1 MSVQNP
7 ILITYLNS
15 ANDYFHRLGGSGVY
29 QGFQDWHPAL
39 LTAACALQA
48 TGKYSYDALL
58 PLWLRLPIRIIH
70 DCDGLREKLTS
81 ELYTQLV
88 NVDNQSRLIKL
99 AITEISN
106 TLERHYGIDQKKSFE
121 QNLTEAI
128 DVIGIVELK

>member
-7 ILITYLNS
+7 ILITYVNS

-48 TGKYSYDALL
+48 TDRYSYDALL
-58 PLWLRLPIRIIH
+58 PIWLRLPMRIIH

-81 ELYTQLV
+81 ELSNQLATI
-88 NVDNQSRLIKL
+88 DNQSKIIKL
-99 AITEISN
+99 AIAEMSN
-106 TLERHYGIDQKKSFE
+106 TLERQYGIDQQKSFE
-121 QNLTEAI
+121 QNLNEAI
-128 DVIGIVELK
+128 DEIGIVELK

>member
-1 MSVQNP
+1 MQNVVTKISVN
-7 ILITYLNS
+7 T
-15 ANDYFHRLGGSGVY
+15 ARDYFQRLGGSGVY
-29 QGFQDWHPAL
+29 QGFQDWHPDL
-39 LTAACALQA
+39 LTVACALQA
-48 TGKYSYDALL
+48 TGRYSYDALL
-58 PLWLRLPIRIIH
+58 PLWLRLPMRIIH

-81 ELYTQLV
+81 ELSNQLATI
-88 NVDNQSRLIKL
+88 DNQSRLIKL

>member
-1 MSVQNP
+1 MQN
-7 ILITYLNS
+7 IVTKICVNT
-15 ANDYFHRLGGSGVY
+15 ARDYFQRLGGSGVY
-29 QGFQDWHPAL
+29 QGFEDWHPDL
-39 LTAACALQA
+39 LTVACALQA